1 MDVALG
7 GPQAA
12 WPVLPPSKTLGGCLP
27 PAMEDT
33 VLVVGGPALAF
44 IIGAGREMRGLRV
57 ALARCSRPG

>member
-1 MDVALG
+1 ML
-7 GPQAA
+7 
-12 WPVLPPSKTLGGCLP
+12 